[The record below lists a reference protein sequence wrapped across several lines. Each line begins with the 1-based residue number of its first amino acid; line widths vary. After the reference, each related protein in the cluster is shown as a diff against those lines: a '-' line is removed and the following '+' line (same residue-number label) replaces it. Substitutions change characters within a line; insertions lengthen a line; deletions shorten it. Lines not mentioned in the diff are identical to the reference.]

1 MNPAQIGILVLGIV
15 AILYGLWMLI
25 FPDLF
30 LRVTTFKGHMR
41 GLPWRNSMMFRPIS
55 IRLVQI
61 LGGLTIVIAIIGTIY
76 YVTQLKG

>member
-15 AILYGLWMLI
+15 VILYGLWMLI

>member
-15 AILYGLWMLI
+15 VVLYGLWMLI

-30 LRVTTFKGHMR
+30 LRVTSFKGHMR
-41 GLPWRNSMMFRPIS
+41 GLPWRNSMMFRPVS

-61 LGGLTIVIAIIGTIY
+61 LGGLTIVIAIVVAIY
-76 YVTQLKG
+76 YMIQLQG

>member
-15 AILYGLWMLI
+15 VTLNGLWMLV

-30 LRVTTFKGHMR
+30 IRVTTFKGEMR
-41 GLPWRNSMMFRPIS
+41 GLPWRNSMMFRPVS

-61 LGGLTIVIAIIGTIY
+61 LGGLTIVIAIIGTLY
-76 YVTQLKG
+76 YIILLRG